1 MPCAVFVSPGIQYP
15 SRVESALKA
24 MTTSPNEFF
33 VAAQANDIFALAHYV
48 DGCIET
54 TWEAVLRDKHDKL
67 MDAYKRAGDMAYG
80 TYLDILFIPIEKQFK
95 QAGLKLDPGLPGDFN
110 ISREWGNADETDQQR
125 WFWCAV
131 IANDGTSIGTLVTI
145 VYHDHSQFRLPRR
158 PHTFGLAES
167 GKDAVVAALSQRSE
181 DFRQAREASVEIAEY
196 LQSLEAHKAQQ
207 P

>member
-1 MPCAVFVSPGIQYP
+1 
-15 SRVESALKA
+15 
-24 MTTSPNEFF
+24 MTMSPNQFP
-33 VAAQANDIFALAHYV
+33 AATHANDIFGLANHV
-48 DGCIET
+48 DGFVET

-67 MDAYKRAGDMAYG
+67 MDAYARAGDMAYG
-80 TYLDILFIPIEKQFK
+80 TYLDILFRPVEKQFK

-131 IANDGTSIGTLVTI
+131 VARDGAPIGTLVTI

-158 PHTFGLAES
+158 PRTFGLSEW
-167 GKDAVVAALSQRSE
+167 GKDAVVAVLSQRSE

-196 LQSLEAHKAQQ
+196 LQRLEAQKAGQ